1 VKGEHVLPSQS
12 QSARQLSATSDSIA
26 ASANAREGRHEDALQ
41 IAWRSYASANNAMIL
56 RYIEVYTSYVYPIF
70 PLFHIPTLLR
80 RLQQSDHMVDHG
92 FFASVMAAC
101 SLAAARAR
109 DGAIPESAGL
119 HVGKDLDTNSE
130 IFFAAA
136 QSAVCD
142 DLSKASSFSI
152 MRACGLLALTSI
164 QYGRINSMHQYMGHY
179 HTLSAMHHFHDENTW
194 SEGLTIPAREERRR
208 LFWSMYQLDVFIACV
223 FEGMPHVQEVY
234 ANVTY
239 PAEILDDDLTPVE
252 AASPGES
259 NTWLRGFNFTIHLY
273 RILAATLT
281 RMRMDQTRQ
290 DRIPIHPMFIG
301 QGAPAVQ
308 IMDQV
313 VAFYFTLPAEFRRFD
328 LPVTG
333 IPAADIIGFQV
344 ANIQAT
350 LQLVRMTL
358 IDSCNQFDGDQKC
371 LIVEQ
376 VLAAFTEINP
386 FYLRAISTPLVFHLG
401 RIGHIL
407 ASVIQGP
414 MTDVLYNRARQL
426 LGSLADL
433 LEGLESS
440 LQPTVGASK
449 ELRDQIEK
457 IDTHMQ
463 EQEHM
468 DMRVARM
475 QHQMAPNT
483 MTHGIPTNSQSSQ
496 IPFRSAQAMTGGS
509 SSHGPMDEFQL
520 PPELTGEWPWP
531 FDVQAE
537 QNYHVA
543 PGYSHE
549 GEKQ

>member
-1 VKGEHVLPSQS
+1 VPGEHVLPSQS
-12 QSARQLSATSDSIA
+12 HDTRHLSDTLDGIGAY
-26 ASANAREGRHEDALQ
+26 ANVREGRHEDPLQ
-41 IAWRSYASANNAMIL
+41 IAWRSYATANNAMIL
-56 RYIEVYTSYVYPIF
+56 RYIDVYTNYVYPIF
-70 PLFHIPTLLR
+70 PLFHIPTLHQ

-101 SLAAARAR
+101 ALAAARAR

-119 HVGKDLDTNSE
+119 HIGKDLDTNSE
-130 IFFAAA
+130 IFFSAA
-136 QSAVCD
+136 QSSVCD

-179 HTLSAMHHFHDENTW
+179 HTFSAMCHFHDENTW
-194 SEGLTIPAREERRR
+194 SQDLTVPAREERRR

-223 FEGMPHVQEVY
+223 FEGMPHVQEAY
-234 ANVTY
+234 ANVGY
-239 PAEILDDDLTPVE
+239 PVEVIDDDLTHAN

-259 NTWLRGFNFTIHLY
+259 TTWLRGFNFTIHLY
-273 RILAATLT
+273 RILAAALT
-281 RMRMDQTRQ
+281 RIQMDQTRR
-290 DRIPIHPMFIG
+290 DRIPIHHMFVG
-301 QGAPAVQ
+301 QGATAAQ

-313 VAFYFTLPAEFRRFD
+313 VAFYFTLPVEFRRFD

-333 IPAADIIGFQV
+333 NPSADIIGFQV

-358 IDSCNQFDGDQKC
+358 IDSSVHFDGDQKC

-407 ASVIQGP
+407 ASVMQAP
-414 MTDVLYNRARQL
+414 MTDELYGRARQL
-426 LGSLADL
+426 LNSLADL

-449 ELRDQIEK
+449 ELREQIEK
-457 IDTHMQ
+457 IDAHMQ
-463 EQEHM
+463 GQEQV
-468 DMRVARM
+468 DMRVARL
-475 QHQMAPNT
+475 HQSMTPTGMAQNLPA
-483 MTHGIPTNSQSSQ
+483 GSQDLHA
-496 IPFRSAQAMTGGS
+496 PFRGMAGS
-509 SSHGPMDEFQL
+509 GSSHGPMDEFSL

-531 FDVQAE
+531 FDMQME

-543 PGYSHE
+543 PGLNNE
-549 GEKQ
+549 GEK